1 MKIKFTVKRLPNA
14 FYHCFLMALL
24 FGNLGAKAQIPVI
37 GEIRMFAGSFEP
49 RGWAF
54 CDGRLLEISS
64 YETLF
69 DIIGTTYGGD
79 GVQTFQL
86 PNLQDRIPV
95 GVGQRVDGD
104 NISLGQVFGSQN
116 TFLTTNQIPMHKH
129 SLNFEMMENESTSKV
144 ALANMKLGIQGFK
157 SGRTFIPIKRFTSAS
172 NLIPLKSVTTGNA
185 GAGMPIS
192 LEQKYVV
199 VNYIISLYGAHP
211 TLN

>member
-1 MKIKFTVKRLPNA
+1 MKIKFSVKRLPNA

-37 GEIRMFAGSFEP
+37 GEIRMFAGNFEP
-49 RGWAF
+49 QGWLF
-54 CDGRLLEISS
+54 CDGRSLSITEHSA
-64 YETLF
+64 LF
-69 DIIGTTYGGD
+69 SIIGTTFGGD
-79 GVQTFQL
+79 GVTTFQL
-86 PNLQDRIPV
+86 PNMSDRIPV
-95 GVGQRVDGD
+95 GTGQRIGGQ
-104 NISLGQVFGSQN
+104 NINLGQTFGAK
-116 TFLTTNQIPMHKH
+116 TTTLSSSNLPSH
-129 SLNFEMMENESTSKV
+129 SHQLKFEVMNSEATSKV